1 MQPPPPPPQAQ
12 PPQPPQPPPQ
22 PQPRHSTPSAE
33 KTTMRQNGHAPSL
46 PTGDL
51 AHRGSEP
58 HERMPF
64 PGQSGQAAQ
73 AAPRAPGGAGGD
85 AVREGDATAHVNGT
99 RWLAGGA
106 EPPREPLAQHE
117 RIAEAHREPPH
128 VADYTVRDA
137 EDGQTTVA
145 QAVVRPRP
153 ERFVGAERQPRERG
167 ERYQHIPGTPDVRG
181 DVGPLVDELHALFER
196 DRAVASQGNTARCGV
211 CYFHFSLAELEYRE
225 AEGHYLCL
233 NCAKA
238 LGRGRIVMVRR
249 QQRTS

>member
-1 MQPPPPPPQAQ
+1 MQPPPSPPQAQ
-12 PPQPPQPPPQ
+12 QPQQPQ
-22 PQPRHSTPSAE
+22 QPRHGTPSAE
-33 KTTMRQNGHAPSL
+33 KTAMRQNGHAPSL

-64 PGQSGQAAQ
+64 PAQSGQAPR
-73 AAPRAPGGAGGD
+73 AATRAPGGADGD
-85 AVREGDATAHVNGT
+85 AVREGDATAHANGT
-99 RWLAGGA
+99 RSLAGGA
-106 EPPREPLAQHE
+106 EPPREPLAQRE
-117 RIAEAHREPPH
+117 RIAEARREPPH
-128 VADYTVRDA
+128 VPDDTFRDA
-137 EDGQTTVA
+137 EDGQNPAA

-153 ERFVGAERQPRERG
+153 ERFVVAERQPRERG

-196 DRAVASQGNTARCGV
+196 DRAVASQGSTARCGV
-211 CYFHFSLAELEYRE
+211 CYFHFSLVELEYRE
-225 AEGHYLCL
+225 AEGHYVCP

-249 QQRTS
+249 QQRT